1 MHGVRRLP
9 PIVRFASVLLAVA
22 VAVAIGLVG
31 VNAATTRASAETP
44 AQRIARL
51 RAEAAKVQATIDQTN
66 NQVES
71 LAEQYDAN
79 QEKLSVT
86 LAHEQ
91 QTRQQITAAQR
102 QLAAAEATLGNR
114 LRAVYEGGPASAIEA
129 FLEVHSLDDL
139 VTMTQFQSSASRAD
153 AEAIVQVNVTRRH
166 LAAVAGTLAGQERE
180 QQRIQAQLASQRKA
194 IQHKL
199 AQQQSFLAKVN
210 TQVKQA
216 VAAEQARQEALRRA
230 ALARKLAAARAAAA
244 AAAKAKAAAASS
256 SSTSTST
263 AASGAAAAA
272 IAFARAQLGDPYLF
286 GGTGPDAWDCSG
298 LTQASWGAAGV
309 ALPRTAAEQ
318 WYAGSHPAGMA
329 NLQPGDL
336 VFYAYSLSDPA
347 TIHHVGLYIG
357 DGLMIEAPHTG
368 AVVRIASINRSDYF
382 GATRPA

>member
-1 MHGVRRLP
+1 VYGVRRLSP
-9 PIVRFASVLLAVA
+9 LVKLASVLLTLA
-22 VAVAIGLVG
+22 VAVAIGVVG
-31 VNAATTRASAETP
+31 VNATATRAGAETP

-51 RAEAAKVQATIDQTN
+51 RAEAAKVQATIDQMN

-79 QEKLSVT
+79 QEKLT
-86 LAHEQ
+86 ATMAREQ
-91 QTRQQITAAQR
+91 QTRQQIATAQQ
-102 QLAAAEATLGNR
+102 QLAAAVATLGNR

-129 FLEVHSLDDL
+129 FLEVRSLDDL

-153 AEAIVQVNVTRRH
+153 AEAIVQVNGTRRH
-166 LAAVAGTLAGQERE
+166 LAEVSATLAGQERE
-180 QQRIQAQLASQRKA
+180 QQRIQTQLASQRNA

-199 AQQQSFLAKVN
+199 AQQQAFLSKVN

-244 AAAKAKAAAASS
+244 AAAKASASG
-256 SSTSTST
+256 
-263 AASGAAAAA
+263 ASGAAAKA

-298 LTQASWGAAGV
+298 LTQASWAAAGV

-318 WYAGSHPAGMA
+318 WFAGSHPASMA
-329 NLQPGDL
+329 DLQPGDL
-336 VFYAYSLSDPA
+336 VFFAYSLSDA
-347 TIHHVGLYIG
+347 STIHHVGLYIG
-357 DGLMIEAPHTG
+357 SGLMIEAPHTG